1 LKSQL
6 EVRKL
11 NYQLETVFLLQVDSF
26 CGLGGR
32 FPMLAT
38 QTRDKKNGCRGAG
51 IFRLVTH
58 SLYYSQ
64 WQSLHWQQS
73 TCLNQP
79 AIPGHWL
86 FPIWLWVMTRSVL
99 LKTFYFDFVLFS
111 ITSLLFT
118 FNFLQTF
125 ISYWLFTLTFFSSSN

>member
-1 LKSQL
+1 MKSQL

-26 CGLGGR
+26 CELGGR

-58 SLYYSQ
+58 SPVSAITALAAVN
-64 WQSLHWQQS
+64 LP
-73 TCLNQP
+73 QP
-79 AIPGHWL
+79 ACHS
-86 FPIWLWVMTRSVL
+86 RA
-99 LKTFYFDFVLFS
+99 
-111 ITSLLFT
+111 
-118 FNFLQTF
+118 
-125 ISYWLFTLTFFSSSN
+125 LTFSHLTLGHDPVSSVEDFLL